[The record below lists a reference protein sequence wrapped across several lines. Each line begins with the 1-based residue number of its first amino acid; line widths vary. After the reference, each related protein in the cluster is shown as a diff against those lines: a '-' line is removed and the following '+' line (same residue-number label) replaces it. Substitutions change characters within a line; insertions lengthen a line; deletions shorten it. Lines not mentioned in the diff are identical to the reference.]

1 MAEAMRA
8 ARRLGGPGSS
18 GWILVAALWTVSG
31 PAAAAATLAP
41 SPAPSAGV
49 ASPQPDPAEADEVG
63 TSDSTSGNDGV
74 AVIARAGLEI
84 DTTAAG
90 PSGPVMLSRLEEVG
104 NLELRRAEIL
114 PRRAGDDPVIRVKV
128 EVRGKEGDTYA
139 IFSEVTVRGQVVE
152 GSAREVVCS
161 LCTEGEAV
169 DRARSELLRLVPFVR
184 ARFRAAAAKP
194 TDNTPP
200 PPVVTPTEDRKKKP
214 LGALGK
220 AGIGLLAGGVVLLG
234 TGIGLA
240 VPEPRPDPD
249 DPLREINTRP
259 VGYAVLG
266 VGAAAIVTG
275 AVLLVLDRRKAR
287 RVAHLAPMIDRGSA
301 GLLLVGRF

>member
-1 MAEAMRA
+1 A
-8 ARRLGGPGSS
+8 SS
-18 GWILVAALWTVSG
+18 Q
-31 PAAAAATLAP
+31 PA
-41 SPAPSAGV
+41 
-49 ASPQPDPAEADEVG
+49 PAEADEVG
-63 TSDSTSGNDGV
+63 ASDGASNDDV

-128 EVRGKEGDTYA
+128 EVRGQEGDTYA

-184 ARFRAAAAKP
+184 ARFRAAAKP
-194 TDNTPP
+194 ADNKP
-200 PPVVTPTEDRKKKP
+200 PPVVTSAAEDKKKP
-214 LGALGK
+214 LGTYGK
-220 AGIGLLAGGVVLLG
+220 AGIGLLAGGAVLLG
-234 TGIGLA
+234 TGIGLS
-240 VPEPRPDPD
+240 VREPRPDPD

-287 RVAHLAPMIDRGSA
+287 RVAHLAPMIGRGSA

>member
-1 MAEAMRA
+1 MRA
-8 ARRLGGPGSS
+8 ARWLGGPGSS
-18 GWILVAALWTVSG
+18 GAILVAALWAVSG
-31 PAAAAATLAP
+31 PAAAA
-41 SPAPSAGV
+41 PASA
-49 ASPQPDPAEADEVG
+49 QPAPAEAEEVG
-63 TSDSTSGNDGV
+63 ASDGASGNDDV

-114 PRRAGDDPVIRVKV
+114 PRRAGDDPVIHVRI

-139 IFSEVTVRGQVVE
+139 IFSEITVRGQLVE

-184 ARFRAAAAKP
+184 ARFRAAARPADD
-194 TDNTPP
+194 TP
-200 PPVVTPTEDRKKKP
+200 PPVVTPVDDGKNKP
-214 LGALGK
+214 LGARGK
-220 AGIGLLAGGVVLLG
+220 AGIGLLAGGAVLLG
-234 TGIGLA
+234 TGIVLS
-240 VPEPRPDPD
+240 VREPRPDPD
-249 DPLREINTRP
+249 DPLRETNTRP

-275 AVLLVLDRRKAR
+275 AVLLVVDRRKAR
-287 RVAHLAPMIDRGSA
+287 RVAHLAPMIGRGSA